1 MSRRHNSATPVE
13 TVRKLFTIL
22 LLVVGSLTRGFAGGT
37 DSASMNIKQEYLR
50 QTASLSRQT
59 KEYPESCVKALR
71 QLLEKAD
78 AATRQAEYER
88 LTKSQQADTAFDSV
102 LAQSFV
108 EYFLKQSDTNSL
120 QNLLATKCP
129 DYVGGIPLEFVLA
142 ASSAKML
149 LPLPR
154 AFQTASDESRGTI
167 LACLARAFPTLKQ
180 PGVSDA
186 DFARE
191 CERWVSQNS
200 ENFTLNRSYPYLP
213 ALPPPDP
220 RLPVDASKAG
230 LFIAKEK

>member
-1 MSRRHNSATPVE
+1 MTKLCAIFVFASCIIMGCSANPTNSTPVSPGE
-13 TVRKLFTIL
+13 
-22 LLVVGSLTRGFAGGT
+22 
-37 DSASMNIKQEYLR
+37 SAMNMKQEYLR
-50 QTASLSRQT
+50 QTANLNPQT
-59 KEYPESCVKALR
+59 KEHQQQRVKILV
-71 QLLEKAD
+71 QLLDECGEAK
-78 AATRQAEYER
+78 RQTEFER
-88 LTKSQQADTAFDSV
+88 LVGKSEQTDKAFDTIF
-102 LAQSFV
+102 AQAFV
-108 EYFLKQSDTNSL
+108 EYFLKRKDTASL
-120 QNLLATKCP
+120 QKLLAGRCP

-180 PGVSDA
+180 PGVSDT

-200 ENFTLNRSYPYLP
+200 ENSTMNRSYPYLP

-220 RLPVDASKAG
+220 RLPADASKVG